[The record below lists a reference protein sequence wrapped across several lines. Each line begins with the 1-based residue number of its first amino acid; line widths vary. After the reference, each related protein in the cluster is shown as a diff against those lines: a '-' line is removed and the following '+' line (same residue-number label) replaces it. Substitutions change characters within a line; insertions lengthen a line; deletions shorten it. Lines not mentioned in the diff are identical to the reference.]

1 MGRRRPT
8 HRIVQCLALVALVA
22 GCADSSMVL
31 KGNMSQL
38 QEQQLAMQRQNQQ
51 LQGRVASLDQNN
63 QELSALVAQ
72 LRQQTKVAQ
81 DEAAL
86 LRNQLST
93 TASQLARLREEKK
106 AADQQTEALT
116 ASLQRQQGATIRP
129 NNSLLAAMPSINLR
143 GVETRRDGDVI
154 RIELAADQLFQ
165 QGTNQFL
172 PNAGQLITSAAAEIL
187 RTYPNQMIGIEGH
200 TDSDPVQ
207 NYQFR
212 NNTQLSTAQAA
223 AVHDVLL
230 SQSRIQPGQVFVVG
244 HGGNHPV
251 VSNATAAGK
260 QRNRRVELVI
270 YPERAS

>member
-8 HRIVQCLALVALVA
+8 HCIALLLALAALAA

-31 KGNMSQL
+31 KGNVGQL
-38 QEQQLAMQRQNQQ
+38 QQQQLAMQRQNQQ

-81 DEAAL
+81 DEATL

-93 TASQLARLREEKK
+93 AASQLARLREEKK

-116 ASLQRQQGATIRP
+116 ASLRRQQGVTIKP
-129 NNSLLAAMPSINLR
+129 NNSLLAAIPSVNLR
-143 GVETRRDGDVI
+143 GVEARRDGDVI
-154 RIELAADQLFQ
+154 RIELSADQLFQ
-165 QGTNQFL
+165 HGTNQFL
-172 PNAGQLITSAAAEIL
+172 PNAGHLITATAEEIL
-187 RTYPNQMIGIEGH
+187 RTYPHQMIGIEGH

-230 SQSRIQPGQVFVVG
+230 SQTRIRPEQVFIVG
-244 HGGNHPV
+244 HGGNHPL

-270 YPERAS
+270 YPERTS

>member
-1 MGRRRPT
+1 MA
-8 HRIVQCLALVALVA
+8 LAA

-31 KGNMSQL
+31 KGNVSQL

-81 DEAAL
+81 DETAL
-86 LRNQLST
+86 LRSQLST
-93 TASQLARLREEKK
+93 TTSQLARLKEEKK

-116 ASLQRQQGATIRP
+116 ASLQRQRGVTIKP
-129 NNSLLAAMPSINLR
+129 NNSLLTAMPSINLQ
-143 GVETRRDGDVI
+143 GVQTRRDGDVI
-154 RIELAADQLFQ
+154 RIELSSDQLFQ
-165 QGTNQFL
+165 YGTNQFQA
-172 PNAGQLITSAAAEIL
+172 NAGQWISAAAAEIL
-187 RTYPNQMIGIEGH
+187 RTYPNQIIGVEGH

-212 NNTQLSTAQAA
+212 GNTQLSAAQAM

-230 SQSRIQPGQVFVVG
+230 SQTRIQPGQVFVVG

-251 VSNATAAGK
+251 VSNATTAGK

-270 YPERAS
+270 YPERAVP